1 MDARAETAGRAGA
14 TVARLPMPRRHT
26 LLRARMKRLLPFIV
40 AAMSACAQNIAP
52 PSAATVGEAEAQ
64 KVDDKVATVRRD
76 LLSKYESGLGE
87 LQTQFQKAADLESA
101 LVARGER
108 QRVHAEGALSEKD
121 IVAEPKSLRALQQTT
136 LLKMQELV
144 SGVVAEALP
153 KLVEF
158 KKQLTVDG
166 RLDEALAVKQAIERV
181 QNANVPIIRAD
192 AGSIVPA
199 ETLLRSYSAD
209 RSRAD
214 KTYKGVRIAVRGTM
228 AGHRLDPNNAKSLI
242 VYVTGSN
249 TGGWV
254 QCAFNI
260 TQWRY
265 REDRAANGVALVLI
279 PKDGAEVRMTKGQ
292 QVDILGDCTGWDE
305 MVKLAKCDVA
315 R

>member
-1 MDARAETAGRAGA
+1 
-14 TVARLPMPRRHT
+14 
-26 LLRARMKRLLPFIV
+26 MKRLLPFI
-40 AAMSACAQNIAP
+40 AAAATACAQTVAP
-52 PSAATVGEAEAQ
+52 PSAGSIGEAEAQ

-76 LLSKYESGLGE
+76 VLSKYESALGE
-87 LQTQFQKAADLESA
+87 LQIQFQKAADLESA
-101 LVARGER
+101 LAARTER
-108 QRVHAEGALSEKD
+108 QRVHTEGTLSEAD
-121 IVAEPKSLRALQQTT
+121 ILPEPKSLRTLQQTT
-136 LLKMQELV
+136 LSKMQDLV
-144 SGVVAEALP
+144 SGVVSEALP
-153 KLVEF
+153 KLIEY

-166 RLDEALAVKQAIERV
+166 RLDDALAVKQAIERV
-181 QNANVPIIRAD
+181 QNSNVPITRAD

-199 ETLLRSYSAD
+199 ETLVRAYSAD

-214 KTYKGVRIAVRGTM
+214 KTYKGVRIAVRGAM
-228 AGHRLDPNNAKSLI
+228 AGYRLDPNNAKSLL

-249 TGGWV
+249 AGGWV

-265 REDRAANGVALVLI
+265 REDRAGNAVTLVLI
-279 PKDGAEVRMTKGQ
+279 PKDGSEVRMPKGQ

>member
-1 MDARAETAGRAGA
+1 
-14 TVARLPMPRRHT
+14 
-26 LLRARMKRLLPFIV
+26 MKRLLPFI
-40 AAMSACAQNIAP
+40 AAAVTACAQTVAP
-52 PSAATVGEAEAQ
+52 PSAGSIGEAEAQ

-76 LLSKYESGLGE
+76 VLSKYESALGE
-87 LQTQFQKAADLESA
+87 LQIQFQKAADLESA
-101 LVARGER
+101 LAARTER
-108 QRVHAEGALSEKD
+108 QRVHTEGTLSEAD
-121 IVAEPKSLRALQQTT
+121 ILPEPKSLRTLQQTT
-136 LLKMQELV
+136 LSKMQDLV
-144 SGVVAEALP
+144 SGVVSEALP
-153 KLVEF
+153 KLIEY

-166 RLDEALAVKQAIERV
+166 RLDDALAVKQAIERV
-181 QNANVPIIRAD
+181 QNSNVPITRAD

-199 ETLLRSYSAD
+199 ETLLRSYGAD

-214 KTYKGVRIAVRGTM
+214 KTYKGVRIAVRGAM
-228 AGHRLDPNNAKSLI
+228 AGYRLDPNNAKSLL

-249 TGGWV
+249 AGGWV

-265 REDRAANGVALVLI
+265 REDRAGNAVTLVLI
-279 PKDGAEVRMTKGQ
+279 PKDGSEVRMPKGQ